1 VTGRIAVLLAATL
14 ATGLMAGLF
23 WAFAVAV
30 MPGLARTGDRAFVE
44 AMQRINV
51 AILNPLFLS
60 LFTGAPLLTAV
71 AAVLHL
77 GRPALPWIAA
87 GLVLYVIGLVITGVV
102 NVPLNNALLGA
113 GDADP
118 GAARAGFEA
127 AWVRWNLV
135 RTAALTLSLASLAWA
150 LVVSG

>member
-1 VTGRIAVLLAATL
+1 VTARIAVLVAATL

-23 WAFAVAV
+23 YAFAVAV

-51 AILNPLFLS
+51 AILNPWFLT
-60 LFTGAPLLTAV
+60 LFTGAALLS
-71 AAVLHL
+71 AAAGALHL

-102 NVPLNNALLGA
+102 NVPLNNALLAA
-113 GDADP
+113 GDRDP
-118 GAARAGFEA
+118 GAARAAFEA
-127 AWVRWNLV
+127 AWVRWHLI
-135 RTAALTLSLASLAWA
+135 RTAALALSFASLAWA
-150 LVVSG
+150 LVLSR